1 MNTRKAV
8 CDERHGKFAYFSKKH
23 LVFLEN
29 EHTGEDD
36 FPKMSLFKQ
45 KTSFKTLY

>member
-1 MNTRKAV
+1 MKDMANLYI
-8 CDERHGKFAYFSKKH
+8 FPKKH